1 MAYKN
6 VNTRKSRRVMFA
18 DTEDLKDINPDNL
31 DLIEDYLSYMKGT
44 GKADTTL
51 TVYRSNLNIFF
62 VWCKNYCKNKD
73 FSEIKKNDYLKFQT
87 YMVSENLS
95 PARIRNVR
103 ATLSSLSNYIET
115 MLDEEEKWANFRNI
129 ILKIEAPKMAKV
141 RDNTI
146 LTDEQ
151 CQNFLD
157 LLIQQKKYQKACA
170 FALAWASGRR
180 KSELVRVKHTH
191 IKDENIRMEM
201 FYKTHEKVRT
211 KGQGR
216 NGKMIYIYVLT
227 NKFKPY
233 FDLWMNERRRLGVP
247 DEIEELFVYKGK
259 DGEWHPMKAQTL
271 STWALSFGKVLNV
284 NFYFHCLR
292 HNFTTELGR
301 LGFPAELIRQII
313 GWESIDMV
321 SVYDDRDVDDLLES
335 FLNNLKVAN

>member
-1 MAYKN
+1 MYK
-6 VNTRKSRRVMFA
+6 VSDLAKKYKEKLITA
-18 DTEDLKDINPDNL
+18 DQAAAMVKNGDKLHFGLGCGSIVDIDKAIAKRADELKDINPDNL

-157 LLIQQKKYQKACA
+157 LLIQQKK
-170 FALAWASGRR
+170 
-180 KSELVRVKHTH
+180 
-191 IKDENIRMEM
+191 
-201 FYKTHEKVRT
+201 
-211 KGQGR
+211 
-216 NGKMIYIYVLT
+216 
-227 NKFKPY
+227 
-233 FDLWMNERRRLGVP
+233 
-247 DEIEELFVYKGK
+247 
-259 DGEWHPMKAQTL
+259 
-271 STWALSFGKVLNV
+271 
-284 NFYFHCLR
+284 
-292 HNFTTELGR
+292 
-301 LGFPAELIRQII
+301 
-313 GWESIDMV
+313 
-321 SVYDDRDVDDLLES
+321 
-335 FLNNLKVAN
+335 

>member
-6 VNTRKSRRVMFA
+6 VNTRKTRRVMFA
-18 DTEDLKDINPDNL
+18 DTEELKDINPDNL

-201 FYKTHEKVRT
+201 FYKTHEKL
-211 KGQGR
+211 
-216 NGKMIYIYVLT
+216 LT
-227 NKFKPY
+227 SQFHN
-233 FDLWMNERRRLGVP
+233 RIRSSRVP
-247 DEIEELFVYKGK
+247 SGANSSDYWVG
-259 DGEWHPMKAQTL
+259 
-271 STWALSFGKVLNV
+271 
-284 NFYFHCLR
+284 
-292 HNFTTELGR
+292 
-301 LGFPAELIRQII
+301 
-313 GWESIDMV
+313 ID
-321 SVYDDRDVDDLLES
+321 
-335 FLNNLKVAN
+335 